1 MTKKEKLEFKI
12 NILNDIKECMT
23 FNFGSMNDTLNKT
36 QLENLIAQY
45 EEKVK
50 EIK

>member
-12 NILNDIKECMT
+12 NILNDIKECMI
-23 FNFGSMNDTLNKT
+23 FNFGSMNDTLNKI